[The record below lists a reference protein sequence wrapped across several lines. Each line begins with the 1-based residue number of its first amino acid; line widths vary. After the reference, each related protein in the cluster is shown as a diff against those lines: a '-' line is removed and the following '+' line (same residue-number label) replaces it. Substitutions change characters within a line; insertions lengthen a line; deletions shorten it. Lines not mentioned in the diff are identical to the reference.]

1 MSEHPA
7 DQPPAPDGPAG
18 RARPASPL
26 GLSLPDGAGRRVLV
40 TGATGYVGGRL
51 VPELLA
57 AGFTVRATARH
68 VEDLSSR
75 DWYDDVERA
84 EADLQDPDEVRA
96 AMRDVHTVLYL
107 VHSMGSGEDF
117 VERERSIAETVAA
130 AAAEEGVEQVVF
142 LGGLH
147 PDKPLEELSEHMRSR
162 EQVARVL
169 LAGPVPAL
177 VFEAG
182 IIIGSGSVSFEM
194 IRHLAERLPLMPGPR
209 WLDNRVE
216 PIAIRDVLYYL
227 AHASALAE
235 PVNRAFDIGCG
246 RAQPFKEML
255 SDYAEVAGLSQRRII
270 TTPLPAQRLSGF
282 WISMVTP
289 IPRGI
294 AMPLAASMA
303 EDAVT
308 EEHDITALVPDPPG
322 GLTSYREACRRA
334 IARQFSGTLESTW
347 DDDVLAARDPADPL
361 PSDPEWAGH
370 TVFTDVRQR
379 DGDASPE
386 AVWRAIESI
395 GGTTGWYSTP
405 ALWRIRGVMDQALG
419 GYGMARGR
427 RDPGRLRVNDHVD
440 WWRVESIDPG
450 RLLTLRAEMRTG
462 GRAWLQL
469 GVSPREGGGSCY
481 RQRAVFIPQGILGR
495 MYWRAILPFHA
506 LVFPEMARNILAAAE
521 RLESGAAGTGAS
533 PDASPAGTTGE
544 ASPAEGV
551 APAAGEGAGR

>member
-1 MSEHPA
+1 VDMTQHAEQRP
-7 DQPPAPDGPAG
+7 QGPDHDLSTP
-18 RARPASPL
+18 RAATSPL

-68 VEDLSSR
+68 LDDLASR
-75 DWYDDVERA
+75 DWFSAVEQA
-84 EADLQDPDEVRA
+84 EADLQEPDQVRE

-107 VHSMGSGEDF
+107 VHSMGRGDDF
-117 VERERSIAETVAA
+117 IARERLIAETVAQA
-130 AAAEEGVEQVVF
+130 AADAGVQQVVF

-147 PDKPLEELSEHMRSR
+147 PDKPLEDLSDHMRSR
-162 EQVARVL
+162 EQVARIL
-169 LAGPVPAL
+169 LDGTVPAL

-182 IIIGSGSVSFEM
+182 VVIGSGSVSFEM
-194 IRHLAERLPLMPGPR
+194 IRHLTERLPVMPGPK
-209 WLDNRVE
+209 WLDNRIE

-227 AHASALAE
+227 ANASALST

-246 RAQPFKEML
+246 TSQPFKTMM
-255 SDYAEVAGLSQRRII
+255 SDYAEVAGLSKRTIFA
-270 TTPLPAQRLSGF
+270 TPLPAPRLSGF
-282 WISMVTP
+282 WISVVTP

-308 EEHDITALVPDPPG
+308 EEHDIEALIPDPPG
-322 GLTSYREACRRA
+322 GLTPYREACRRA
-334 IARQFSGTLESTW
+334 IARQLAGDVPATW
-347 DDDVLAARDPADPL
+347 DDDVLAVRDPAEPL

-379 DGDASPE
+379 DGDASPQ
-386 AVWRAIESI
+386 AVWRAIEAI

-405 ALWRIRGVMDQALG
+405 LLWRIRGVMDQVLG

-427 RDPGRLRVNDHVD
+427 RDPGQLKVNDHVD
-440 WWRVESIDPG
+440 WWRVEAIDPG
-450 RLLTLRAEMRTG
+450 RLLTLRAEMKTG

-469 GVSPREGGGSCY
+469 GVEARDEGGSSY

-495 MYWRAILPFHA
+495 LYWRAILPFHA
-506 LVFPEMARNILAAAE
+506 LVFPAMAKNILAAAQE
-521 RLESGAAGTGAS
+521 LDDQSITPRSRAVEVAA
-533 PDASPAGTTGE
+533 
-544 ASPAEGV
+544 
-551 APAAGEGAGR
+551 